1 MKSAEE
7 ADDQPSRP
15 KIHRMKSGTV
25 LLSNVRYSMLD
36 RNSNNFILNVTSA
49 SFDVLVGT
57 VILLNAAV
65 LGLEADRGKAEFVLL
80 EQSFTMF
87 FFVEMCMRIRQLGF
101 VKYITKQSNVFDCL
115 LVAVGV
121 GDLYVLPLV
130 LSRKQFGQ
138 VSTYTKLARV
148 VRVLRIVRLFKV
160 FRMLSV
166 IMNAF
171 MQALS
176 AVVWVGGVT
185 FILCYMSAI
194 VLTKLIGHSADDWGE
209 SASEIRS
216 KFGCIGHTLRTLF
229 IILTLEGWCD
239 ITDVLSEQINSYLVF
254 CVAGGFI
261 WLIAFTMV
269 SLITGI
275 ISNSLVTA
283 RRKDEILKI
292 EEIEKGKKAFADGL
306 GNLLAEF
313 DEDGSGTLSKTE
325 IRHAFLQGE
334 EDLCMKLQ
342 ALEIDMDDE
351 DILDLI
357 DKLNPSDD
365 PNAEIEI
372 HRVAEAMRHLRGN
385 AQSKSAWDVQV
396 TAAKLRREFND
407 RIEYLVQRMAKL
419 EEAIDGLLLHA
430 EHMAA

>member
-1 MKSAEE
+1 
-7 ADDQPSRP
+7 
-15 KIHRMKSGTV
+15 
-25 LLSNVRYSMLD
+25 
-36 RNSNNFILNVTSA
+36 
-49 SFDVLVGT
+49 
-57 VILLNAAV
+57 
-65 LGLEADRGKAEFVLL
+65 
-80 EQSFTMF
+80 
-87 FFVEMCMRIRQLGF
+87 
-101 VKYITKQSNVFDCL
+101 
-115 LVAVGV
+115 
-121 GDLYVLPLV
+121 
-130 LSRKQFGQ
+130 
-138 VSTYTKLARV
+138 
-148 VRVLRIVRLFKV
+148 
-160 FRMLSV
+160 
-166 IMNAF
+166 
-171 MQALS
+171 
-176 AVVWVGGVT
+176 
-185 FILCYMSAI
+185 
-194 VLTKLIGHSADDWGE
+194 
-209 SASEIRS
+209 
-216 KFGCIGHTLRTLF
+216 
-229 IILTLEGWCD
+229 
-239 ITDVLSEQINSYLVF
+239 VF